1 MNRKKE
7 KYIEKAKNINEF
19 KEIILQGFLLE
30 RDEVN
35 EIVKY
40 ILQEQIQKFN
50 RPENYLEKWDEL
62 IERGMV

>member
-50 RPENYLEKWDEL
+50 CPENYLEKWDEL